1 MQLIV
6 VEVVVVV
13 VVVVRRNLV
22 LINCGRDNLGNSR
35 NSCGGDDNRFFY
47 CNQFFYALNELVG
60 SDSDLLQFLNLNG
73 R

>member
-6 VEVVVVV
+6 VEVVVV

-35 NSCGGDDNRFFY
+35 NSCGGDDNRFFTVI
-47 CNQFFYALNELVG
+47 NFFML
-60 SDSDLLQFLNLNG
+60 
-73 R
+73 